1 MNIQRKLWSERAGL
15 EEAKSV
21 PLVRTGQ
28 GSFTKDTHPKRKDGK
43 IERMYQAKDKAEY
56 AKLIAG
62 ADTGRRGN
70 AYSVQG
76 SQKKMTVTVVFDND
90 KQRSAYEKKMSI
102 RESVELDEAKFNR
115 RDEPFTLV
123 ALKGKKVLETMKD
136 IEADEVDDAMK
147 YMKKANRGATISVEA
162 KGGKVMHTEAYHRP
176 EEEETEYEKFF
187 KKAMKKFGVSSP
199 AELKGEKKKEFY
211 NYVDD
216 NYKAKNEEV
225 NEDDMSD
232 EQKKKREEIV
242 KALKKDKDDFEKR
255 YGERA
260 MDVMYATATKQA
272 MKK

>member
-1 MNIQRKLWSERAGL
+1 MNIQRKLWTERAGL

-28 GSFTKDTHPKRKDGK
+28 GSYTKDTHPSDA
-43 IERMYQAKDKAEY
+43 ERMYQAKDKKEYDKLMRDAEDAMRKGML
-56 AKLIAG
+56 AKFGLVG
-62 ADTGRRGN
+62 D
-70 AYSVQG
+70 Y
-76 SQKKMTVTVVFDND
+76 KKFTVNIKFKDA
-90 KQRSAYEKKMSI
+90 KSRKKFEKMNSI
-102 RESVELDEAKFNR
+102 KESVELDEAKFNR

-147 YMKKANRGATISVEA
+147 YMKKANKGATISVEA